1 MCMKVYKD
9 GMRIA
14 VKRMT
19 FINLTKRNSIQKVKY
34 LRNDST
40 KAVESFTYNIH
51 IETHD
56 RNLWFTKFH
65 ATFKRLKFWN
75 QFKKYEKK
83 NHFYFVKS

>member
-1 MCMKVYKD
+1 MKVYKD
-9 GMRIA
+9 GMRKA

-34 LRNDST
+34 VRNDST

-56 RNLWFTKFH
+56 RDL
-65 ATFKRLKFWN
+65 
-75 QFKKYEKK
+75 
-83 NHFYFVKS
+83 

>member
-19 FINLTKRNSIQKVKY
+19 FISQNLTKRNSIQKVKY
-34 LRNDST
+34 VRNDST
-40 KAVESFTYNIH
+40 KAVESFTYDIH

-56 RNLWFTKFH
+56 RNL
-65 ATFKRLKFWN
+65 
-75 QFKKYEKK
+75 
-83 NHFYFVKS
+83 